1 MSAKMWGNGC
11 RTTMICIDTYENG
24 VPVGRFYNQYSA
36 DGILF
41 HGAID
46 LIKKIDTML
55 NQMGTPQSF
64 SRVRAFAEKPVADM
78 TDAAKKVIDKGKVA
92 TFRVKVLFRQ
102 HTSWQGVLC
111 WVGEDVQQQFRSVLE
126 LIILLDSAL
135 NSRKE
140 RVCSGVFSDEQ
151 K

>member
-11 RTTMICIDTYENG
+11 RTTMICIDSYENG

-102 HTSWQGVLC
+102 HTSWQGSIAWQEGKC
-111 WVGEDVQQQFRSVLE
+111 EEPFRSVME
-126 LIILLDSAL
+126 LLLLIDSAI
-135 NSRKE
+135 SSK
-140 RVCSGVFSDEQ
+140 DE
-151 K
+151 